1 MAQDSRRGLQGLL
14 MGLATMNPGIGLFG
28 PEIIQ
33 DYRTRREQDLEDRRR
48 ALQASDRFSELSRQ
62 KVPDRM
68 NIMGVDGL
76 PMPGA
81 DGLPMELQA
90 RQPQSSRG
98 DGSLL
103 PVNNRFT
110 PALNTDA
117 GRSEALGLLTQMNPN
132 AAPQVAGLL
141 GPDRPSARV
150 ELVNEY
156 MEAIQNGD
164 QERADAL
171 MMQLQGQGGDP
182 LDQMLAMLTIQQ
194 RQDEIA
200 RERKEDEQK
209 AAQRKTRLQAAA
221 EDIGT
226 LYERIVNLEDSG
238 ILGNPLPTEQLMS
251 MATLA
256 PDALIEATTDLFG
269 EPKTKAEIQ
278 RMLDQQQD
286 FNTYATGVLVNT
298 TQSLEGY
305 GSMAGRTTLQETKPR
320 AGIGFRPNL
329 SATARMAREALLAD
343 QLAGYTELTQSQ
355 RDKLKRII
363 EHAERAYSDTG
374 DSGGEPEYVTTPD
387 GRIVPRTR

>member
-1 MAQDSRRGLQGLL
+1 MAGLL
-14 MGLATMNPGIGLFG
+14 DRISGGVGKFMDNPLVQSLAAGAATGFNPLVGLLAYPA
-28 PEIIQ
+28 IQ
-33 DYRTRREQDLEDRRR
+33 DERRQREQDLEDRRR

-62 KVPDRM
+62 TVPDRM
-68 NIMGVDGL
+68 NIMGLDGV
-76 PMPGA
+76 PMMG
-81 DGLPMELQA
+81 DNGLPMELTA

-110 PALNTDA
+110 PAL
-117 GRSEALGLLTQMNPN
+117 NPN

-194 RQDEIA
+194 RQDQIA
-200 RERKEDEQK
+200 RERKEDQEK
-209 AAQRKTRLQAAA
+209 AAKRKTRLQAAA

-226 LYERIVNLEDSG
+226 LYDRIVNLEDSG
-238 ILGNPLPTEQLMS
+238 ILGNPLPTERLMS

-256 PDALIEATTDLFG
+256 PDALIEATTDFFG

-387 GRIVPRTR
+387 GRIVPRRQ